1 MPSHLLSKHSHR
13 LLLIVSSVMNLPYL
27 THILPTQHSSNNRHN
42 LLSLPIVYLS
52 YLLANFSRFSQYMSS
67 LNALWIKI
75 WLFRIKFVRKYQLA
89 ERIIKAAILP
99 TFTCIT
105 VEHFLKKCQKLCQ
118 TSSFVPFKVGQDVDP
133 AKGITGRR

>member
-1 MPSHLLSKHSHR
+1 MG
-13 LLLIVSSVMNLPYL
+13 
-27 THILPTQHSSNNRHN
+27 
-42 LLSLPIVYLS
+42 
-52 YLLANFSRFSQYMSS
+52 
-67 LNALWIKI
+67 
-75 WLFRIKFVRKYQLA
+75 
-89 ERIIKAAILP
+89 AILP